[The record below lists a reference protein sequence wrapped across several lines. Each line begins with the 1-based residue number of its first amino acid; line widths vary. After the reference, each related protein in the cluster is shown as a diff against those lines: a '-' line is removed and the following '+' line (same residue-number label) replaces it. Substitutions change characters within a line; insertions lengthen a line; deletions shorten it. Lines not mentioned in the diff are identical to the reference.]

1 MSNSEKSGGNR
12 WLIGIIVILLVGLC
26 GAVCVVGGVAYFLMQ
41 PGANPL
47 AQPVPSFGATPGV
60 PGNTQPIPG
69 KQAAPTAR
77 PPATGGK
84 AILRLPGGTDPR
96 TLDPAQVND
105 TNAGEYVAEI
115 FSGLVTLDQNLK
127 VVPDIAEKWDV
138 SDDRKTYTFY
148 LRKEV
153 KFQDGRPVTAQDF
166 KYSIERVANPATLS
180 PTADTYLGDIV
191 GVKDKLNR
199 QAAEVSGVQVVDDY
213 TLKITIDA
221 PKSYFLAKLTFPVAY
236 VVDKNNVERGG
247 RTWTD
252 KPNGTGPFKLQEYAR
267 SQRLILAK
275 NENYYGEIKP
285 KVDEVQ
291 FILSGGSA
299 MTMYENGDLESV
311 YVTISDIE
319 RIQDPNSP
327 LNKELYVGPSLST
340 AFIVFNTRK
349 PPFDD
354 PKVRQAFAYAID
366 RQKVID
372 VVYRKMP
379 LVANTVLPPG
389 MPGYVESVNQST
401 YDPAKAK
408 QLLAE
413 SKYAG
418 KLPDITWTTIGAG
431 GSAAQN
437 VQVMIGMLKDNLGAR
452 VSIQQTDDASFFNT
466 IDDPTKNPYQ
476 MFDVGWS
483 ADYVDPQNFLDIL
496 FRSTSTQNWANY
508 SNADVDKLLDQAAVE
523 KDTATRF
530 KLYQQV
536 EQLIL
541 TDAPVIPYFH
551 ERQYWLTKPYVK
563 GLIYPPMIIPRLKY
577 VSIEK

>member
-1 MSNSEKSGGNR
+1 MSNQEAGGNR
-12 WLIGIIVILLVGLC
+12 WLIGIIVILLVALC
-26 GAVCVVGGVAYFLMQ
+26 GALCVGGGMLYFLMQ
-41 PGANPL
+41 PSP
-47 AQPVPSFGATPGV
+47 TII
-60 PGNTQPIPG
+60 TQPSTPAPG
-69 KQAAPTAR
+69 TTPRAPAQQPTAR
-77 PPATGGK
+77 APSTTSRN
-84 AILRLPGGTDPR
+84 ILRLPGGTDPR

-105 TNAGEYVAEI
+105 TNAGEYIAEI
-115 FSGLVTLDQNLK
+115 FSGLVALDQDLK
-127 VVPDIAEKWDV
+127 VVPDIAERWEV
-138 SDDRKTYTFY
+138 STDRKTYTFY

-153 KFQDGRPVTAQDF
+153 KFHDGRPVTAQDF
-166 KYSIERVANPATLS
+166 KYSIERVANPATRS
-180 PTADTYLGDIV
+180 PTAENYLGDIV
-191 GVKDKLNR
+191 GVKEKLNR

-221 PKSYFLAKLTFPVAY
+221 PKSYFLAKLTFPTAY

-252 KPNGTGPFKLQEYAR
+252 KPNGTGPFKLKEYVRA
-267 SQRLILAK
+267 QRIILAR

-285 KVDEVQ
+285 KVDEVH

-319 RIQDPNSP
+319 RVSDPNSP
-327 LNKELYVGPSLST
+327 LNKQLYIGPALT
-340 AFIVFNTRK
+340 TGFVVFNTRK

-354 PKVRQAFAYAID
+354 PKVRLAFAYAID

-379 LVANTVLPPG
+379 LAAKTILPPG
-389 MPGYVESVNQST
+389 MPGYAEPENPIT
-401 YDPAKAK
+401 YDPDKAK

-418 KLPDITWTTIGAG
+418 KLPDITWTTIGGG

-437 VQVMIGMLKDNLGAR
+437 IQVMAAMLKDNLGVR
-452 VSIQQTDDASFFNT
+452 ISIQQTDDASFFNT
-466 IDDPTKNPYQ
+466 IDDPAKNPYQ
-476 MFDVGWS
+476 MFDVGWA

-496 FRSTSTQNWANY
+496 FRSTSTQNWASYANPE
-508 SNADVDKLLDQAAVE
+508 VDKLLDQAAVE
-523 KDTATRF
+523 NDNTVRF
-530 KLYQQV
+530 KLYQQA

-541 TDAPVIPYFH
+541 NDAPVIPLTH
-551 ERQYWLTKPYVK
+551 SREYWLTKPYVK
-563 GLIYPPMIIPRLKY
+563 GMIYPPIIIPRLKY
-577 VSIEK
+577 VSIER

>member
-1 MSNSEKSGGNR
+1 MWGEERETMSNSENAGGNR
-12 WLIGIIVILLVGLC
+12 WLIGVVVILLIALC
-26 GAVCVVGGVAYFLMQ
+26 GAVCVGGGVLYFLMQ
-41 PGANPL
+41 PGENPL
-47 AQPVPSFGATPGV
+47 SRTTPLPGATPG
-60 PGNTQPIPG
+60 QR
-69 KQAAPTAR
+69 AAPTAR

-84 AILRLPGGTDPR
+84 PILRLPGGTDPR

-115 FSGLVTLDQNLK
+115 FSGLVTLDKDLK
-127 VVPDIAEKWDV
+127 VVPDIAEKWEV

-153 KFQDGRPVTAQDF
+153 KFHDGRAVTAQDF

-180 PTADTYLGDIV
+180 PTAENYLGDIV
-191 GVKDKLNR
+191 GVKEKLNR
-199 QAAEVSGVQVVDDY
+199 KAAEVSGVQVVDDY

-221 PKSYFLAKLTFPVAY
+221 PKSYFLAKLTFPAAC

-252 KPNGTGPFKLQEYAR
+252 KPNGTGPFKLKEYVR
-267 SQRLILAK
+267 GQRIILAK

-285 KVDEVQ
+285 KLDEVQ
-291 FILSGGSA
+291 FILAGGSA

-319 RIQDPNSP
+319 RVSDPSSP
-327 LNKELYVGPSLST
+327 LNKELYIGPSLST
-340 AFIVFNTRK
+340 GFIVFNARK

-379 LVANTVLPPG
+379 LTAVTILPPG
-389 MPGYVESVNQST
+389 MPGYADPANPIT

-437 VQVMIGMLKDNLGAR
+437 VQVMVGMLKDNLGAR

-466 IDDPTKNPYQ
+466 IDDPAKNPYQ
-476 MFDVGWS
+476 MFDVGWA

-496 FRSTSTQNWANY
+496 FRSSSTQNWASY
-508 SNADVDKLLDQAAVE
+508 SNPEVDKLLDQAAVE
-523 KDTATRF
+523 RDNAARF
-530 KLYQQV
+530 KLYQQA

-541 TDAPVIPYFH
+541 ADAPVIPFSH
-551 ERQYWLTKPYVK
+551 SREYWLTKPYVK
-563 GLIYPPMIIPRLKY
+563 GMIHPAMIIPRLKY
-577 VSIEK
+577 VSIER

>member
-1 MSNSEKSGGNR
+1 MSNSESTNGNR
-12 WLIGIIVILLVGLC
+12 WLIGIIVILLVALC
-26 GAVCVVGGVAYFLMQ
+26 GAVCVGGGVLYVLMQ
-41 PGANPL
+41 PGANPF
-47 AQPVPSFGATPGV
+47 AQGATPVAPGKQPVPT
-60 PGNTQPIPG
+60 T
-69 KQAAPTAR
+69 R

-84 AILRLPGGTDPR
+84 AILRLPGTSDPR

-105 TNAGEYVAEI
+105 TNAGQFVAEI
-115 FSGLVTLDQNLK
+115 FSGLVTLDQNIK

-153 KFQDGRPVTAQDF
+153 KFHDGRPVTAQDF

-180 PTADTYLGDIV
+180 PTAENYLGDIV

-199 QAAEVSGVQVVDDY
+199 RAAEVSGVQVIDDY

-221 PKSYFLAKLTFPVAY
+221 PKSYFLAKLTFPTAY

-247 RTWTD
+247 RNWTD
-252 KPNGTGPFKLQEYAR
+252 KPNGTGPFKLQEYVR
-267 SQRLILAK
+267 SQRMILAK
-275 NENYYGEIKP
+275 NENYYGDVKP
-285 KVDEVQ
+285 KLDQVQ
-291 FILSGGSA
+291 FIFAGGSF

-311 YVTISDIE
+311 YVTIVDID
-319 RIQDPNSP
+319 RASDPNSP
-327 LNKELYVGPSLST
+327 LNKELFIGPSLAT
-340 AFIVFNTRK
+340 GFIVFNTLK

-354 PKVRQAFAYAID
+354 PKVRLAFAYAMD

-372 VVYRKMP
+372 VVYHKMP
-379 LVANTVLPPG
+379 MLANTILPPG
-389 MPGYVESVNQST
+389 MPGYVEPANPLA

-431 GSAAQN
+431 GSAAQD
-437 VQVMIGMLKDNLGAR
+437 VQVMVGMLQSNLGAR

-496 FRSTSTQNWANY
+496 FRTGSTQNWANY
-508 SNADVDKLLDQAAVE
+508 SNPQVDKLVDQAAVE

-530 KLYQQV
+530 KLYQQA
-536 EQLIL
+536 EQMIL
-541 TDAPVIPYFH
+541 ADVPVIPLTH
-551 ERQYWLTKPYVK
+551 SREYWLTKPYVQ
-563 GLIYPPMIIPRLKY
+563 GMVYPPMIIPRLKY
-577 VSIEK
+577 VSIER